1 MDVNNINIIRIIL
14 LGNVNIGKTSLC
26 NKLKNKEFNYEYHT
40 TIGVD
45 FHTLYHKLNNINYK
59 LQIWDTAGQEK
70 FRSLVSCYFRKSNII
85 IIMFDMHASDAY
97 TDILYWREL
106 ANQHANPNSKII
118 LVGNKCDLQINADM
132 DVINEYAIAN
142 HFPIINISVKTDK
155 SFTNLLN
162 LIIENVNININI
174 NNSNILTTNDKENKC
189 CIIS

>member
-26 NKLKNKEFNYEYHT
+26 NKLKNKEFNYEYHS

-45 FHTLYHKLNNINYK
+45 FHTIYHKHNNIDYK

-85 IIMFDMHASDAY
+85 IIMFDIHASDAY

-132 DVINEYAIAN
+132 NVINEYAIAN

-162 LIIENVNININI
+162 LIIENVNININ
-174 NNSNILTTNDKENKC
+174 NSIILKTNDKEYKC